1 MVGQK
6 RNATV
11 GGDMEDRIEGLRK
24 SVAGVSLQMHAPKNH
39 VGSESVN
46 IFQVVCDLLD
56 LMQQMN
62 AQLSSH
68 THANGLLGRSFASNR
83 PTNLTVI
90 SEGQPALAFSSAIE
104 RQRAPIGALSVVS
117 IN

>member
-56 LMQQMN
+56 L
-62 AQLSSH
+62 
-68 THANGLLGRSFASNR
+68 
-83 PTNLTVI
+83 
-90 SEGQPALAFSSAIE
+90 
-104 RQRAPIGALSVVS
+104 
-117 IN
+117 

>member
-56 LMQQMN
+56 LEQQMN

-68 THANGLLGRSFASNR
+68 THG
-83 PTNLTVI
+83 PTPV
-90 SEGQPALAFSSAIE
+90 P
-104 RQRAPIGALSVVS
+104 
-117 IN
+117 